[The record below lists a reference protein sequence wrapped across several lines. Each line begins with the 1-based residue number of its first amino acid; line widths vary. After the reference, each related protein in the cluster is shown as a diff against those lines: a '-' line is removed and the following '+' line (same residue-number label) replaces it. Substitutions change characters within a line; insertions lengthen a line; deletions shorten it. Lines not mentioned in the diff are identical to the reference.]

1 MEKKYE
7 ESKPLVNLVDNMVKL
22 GSFYNKNSDNDV
34 NNSVILEQNQREQE
48 RRMFADEKK
57 QWDRIS
63 PNPVELQVLL
73 WFYNPNIRFCGLWS
87 TFIHA

>member
-73 WFYNPNIRFCGLWS
+73 
-87 TFIHA
+87 